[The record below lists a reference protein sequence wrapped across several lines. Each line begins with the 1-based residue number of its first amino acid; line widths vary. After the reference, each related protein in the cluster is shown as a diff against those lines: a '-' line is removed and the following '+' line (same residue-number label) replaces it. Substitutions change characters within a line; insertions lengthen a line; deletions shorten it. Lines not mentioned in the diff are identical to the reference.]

1 MYSKSIWINPVSA
14 GVALYIESSQLICTA
29 TLNGLKTSGLR
40 LIWRIRNLDFFS
52 DLTEYIL
59 IYKESIQIKTGCNIK
74 S

>member
-1 MYSKSIWINPVSA
+1 MYSKSIWINPLSA

-52 DLTEYIL
+52 DLTEYKI
-59 IYKESIQIKTGCNIK
+59 NIK
-74 S
+74 KTFKSKQVLT